1 MGEQRFS
8 RGGEPINAFTA
19 KYYASKAT
27 YLGWFAGLAW
37 YGLISPFSPLTW
49 WELALLA
56 TVGAFVAG
64 RFIWV
69 TLSTIAAGITYKL
82 TGNMEGSGDIFAWT
96 VFIGPVVA
104 FVAARYAVW
113 ALA

>member
-8 RGGEPINAFTA
+8 QGGEPINVFTA

-37 YGLISPFSPLTW
+37 YGFISPFRPLAW

-56 TVGAFVAG
+56 TVGAFVVG
-64 RFIWV
+64 RFIWA
-69 TLSTIAAGITYKL
+69 TLSNIAAGITYKL
-82 TGNMEGSGDIFAWT
+82 TGQMEGSSDIFAWT
-96 VFIGPVVA
+96 IFIGPVLA